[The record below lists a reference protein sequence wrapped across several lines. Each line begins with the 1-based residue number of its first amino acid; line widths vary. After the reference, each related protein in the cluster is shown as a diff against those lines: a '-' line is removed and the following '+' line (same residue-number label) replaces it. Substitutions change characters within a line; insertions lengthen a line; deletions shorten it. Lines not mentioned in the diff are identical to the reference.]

1 MSGNFNFLD
10 KIMKMIDSLWPEKA
24 IKVRE
29 FEALTLKEMMLS
41 EKIKISNLREEHR
54 CHPFIIEEMRV
65 RSGNKLKVIKGEKI
79 VESYYSED

>member
-1 MSGNFNFLD
+1 
-10 KIMKMIDSLWPEKA
+10 MKMIDSLWPEKA

>member
-29 FEALTLKEMMLS
+29 FESLTLKEMMLS

>member
-1 MSGNFNFLD
+1 
-10 KIMKMIDSLWPEKA
+10 MKMKDSLWPEKA

-29 FEALTLKEMMLS
+29 FEALTLKEMMLI

>member
-10 KIMKMIDSLWPEKA
+10 KIMKMKDSLWPEKA

>member
-10 KIMKMIDSLWPEKA
+10 KIMRMIDSIWPTPR
-24 IKVRE
+24 IKIRE
-29 FEALTLKEMMLS
+29 FQDLTLKEMMLS

-54 CHPFIIEEMRV
+54 CHPFIIEEMRI
-65 RSGNKLKVIKGEKI
+65 RSGNRLKVIKGEKV